1 MELNKMCF
9 IDQFAGIGG
18 FRYALESFGCKCV
31 FSSEWDKYCQES
43 YELNFHETPYGD
55 ITKIDEKDIPP
66 FDILCAGFPCQPFS
80 ISGNQKGFLD
90 TRGTLFFDIVRIVK
104 YHKPKVIFLENVKNL
119 KAHNGGATFQIIEK
133 TLTDL
138 NYTLYYKVLNAKNFG
153 LPQNRERIAI
163 VCIRKDIDNK
173 KFTFP
178 NSYSNFVTIK
188 DVKET
193 DDKTEKYVIQ
203 REDIFIDKKK
213 ITKSN
218 FRRESK
224 STSSNWNDW

>member
-1 MELNKMCF
+1 M
-9 IDQFAGIGG
+9 
-18 FRYALESFGCKCV
+18 
-31 FSSEWDKYCQES
+31 
-43 YELNFHETPYGD
+43 
-55 ITKIDEKDIPP
+55 
-66 FDILCAGFPCQPFS
+66 
-80 ISGNQKGFLD
+80 
-90 TRGTLFFDIVRIVK
+90 K

-173 KFTFP
+173 KFAFP

-188 DVKET
+188 DIKET
-193 DDKTEKYVIQ
+193 DDKTE
-203 REDIFIDKKK
+203 
-213 ITKSN
+213 
-218 FRRESK
+218 
-224 STSSNWNDW
+224 